1 MKRYVFIPYVLITA
15 IMLLMTACSGS
26 SVPPS
31 SGGEERRGNVERG
44 TDVSYKVLAEHL
56 ETPWAIDFHG
66 EVIFL
71 SEREGNIVQIRDG
84 DLSRLPVVTSKPI
97 ASIGEGGLLGFVFAP
112 DYEESNAAYAY
123 HTYEQDGAVKNRLVL
138 LQENAAAWKETDALI
153 EDIPGSN
160 VHNGGRIEIGPDGFL
175 YITTGDAG
183 NGELA
188 QDPESLAGKILRI
201 SLDGSVPADN
211 PIPDSYVYSFGH
223 LNAQGLDWNSDGEL
237 YSSEHGPSGTPGGH
251 DEINKI
257 AAGANYGWPA
267 MIGDAR
273 ESGMEQ
279 PVYHTGETALAP
291 SGVAFDKQDLLYVA
305 TLRGSK
311 LYRFDPDKAELET
324 VLAGEGRLRDV
335 KVQDGRIYVIT
346 NNTDG
351 RGVPGE
357 RDDRLLVLE
366 L

>member
-1 MKRYVFIPYVLITA
+1 MKRHAFLPYALITA
-15 IMLLMTACSGS
+15 IMLLMPACSGGYA
-26 SVPPS
+26 PS
-31 SGGEERRGNVERG
+31 PSGGEERRESAENRTGAP
-44 TDVSYKVLAEHL
+44 YKILAEDL

-71 SEREGNIVQIRDG
+71 SEREGNVVQIRDG
-84 DLSRLPVVTSKPI
+84 EVSRRPVVTSKPI
-97 ASIGEGGLLGFVFAP
+97 ASIGEGGLLGFVLAP
-112 DYEESNAAYAY
+112 DYEESKAAFVY
-123 HTYEQDGAVKNRLVL
+123 HTYEQDGAVKNRLVRL
-138 LQENAAAWKETDALI
+138 KEHETSWKETASLL

-160 VHNGGRIEIGPDGFL
+160 VHNGGRIAIGPDGFL
-175 YITTGDAG
+175 YVTTGDAG

-188 QDPESLAGKILRI
+188 QDPENLAGKILRI
-201 SLDGSVPADN
+201 SLDGSVPSDN
-211 PIPDSYVYSFGH
+211 PMPDSYVYSFGH
-223 LNAQGLDWNSDGEL
+223 RNAQGLDWNSDGEL

-257 AAGANYGWPA
+257 AAGRNYGWPA
-267 MIGDAR
+267 VIGDAK

-291 SGVAFDKQDLLYVA
+291 SGVAFDEEDVLYVA

-311 LYRFDPDKAELET
+311 LYRYEPDKDELEA
-324 VLAGEGRLRDV
+324 VLQGEGRLRDV
-335 KVQDGRIYVIT
+335 KVQNGRIYVIT

-366 L
+366 I